1 MSGQTVAQ
9 WDVYATPNPGSRVD
23 VPYLVDV
30 QSDLLRALPTRLVV
44 PLAPPRRRLSGLPQR
59 MSPVFV
65 VQDMQLLL
73 VPQEAGPV
81 DARVLRQPVA
91 NLRADAHRIIDALD
105 AVVSGV

>member
-1 MSGQTVAQ
+1 MAQ
-9 WDVYATPNPGSRVD
+9 WDVYANPNPGSRAE

-30 QSDLLRALPTRLVV
+30 QSDLLHDVPTRLVI

-59 MSPVFV
+59 MSPVFE
-65 VQDMQLLL
+65 VQGLQLLL
-73 VPQEAGPV
+73 LPQEAGPV
-81 DARVLRQPVA
+81 AARVLRQPFA

>member
-1 MSGQTVAQ
+1 MAQ
-9 WDVYATPNPGSRVD
+9 WDVYPNPNPASRVD

-30 QSDLLRALPTRLVV
+30 QSDLLRVVPTRFVV

-59 MSPVFV
+59 MSPRFQ
-65 VQDMQLLL
+65 VQDQELLL

-81 DARVLRQPVA
+81 DARVLRTPVA
-91 NLRADAHRIIDALD
+91 NLRADAHRIIDALN

>member
-1 MSGQTVAQ
+1 MIGHIVAQ
-9 WDVYATPNPGSRVD
+9 WDVYANPNPGSRVE

-30 QSDLLRALPTRLVV
+30 QSDLLRAVPTRLVV
-44 PLAPPRRRLSGLPQR
+44 PLAPPRRRLSGGPQR
-59 MSPVFV
+59 MSPVFL
-65 VQDMQLLL
+65 VQDLQLLL

-91 NLRADAHRIIDALD
+91 NLRPDAHRIIDALD